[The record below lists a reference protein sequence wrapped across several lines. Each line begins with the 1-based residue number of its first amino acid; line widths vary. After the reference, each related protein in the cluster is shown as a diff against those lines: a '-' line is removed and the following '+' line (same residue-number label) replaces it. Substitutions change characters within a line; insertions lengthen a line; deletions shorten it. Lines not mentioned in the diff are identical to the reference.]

1 MTGCLLYMPYSAF
14 IVIVLVIHIIINFDI
29 FRSKKVAQ
37 SMPAI
42 GRLKVFLISIAIFYV
57 ADLLWGVFDEN
68 KLAMPLYIDT
78 VFYFVTMGAT
88 IFFWTRYVVKFLEG
102 QKIFRSFLEIFG
114 LIFFA
119 AELILL
125 IINIFTPVLF
135 RVDLNTY
142 EYKAYLARNI
152 MLYCQ
157 IGMYILVFIYT
168 LIFTIKSRGKMMRRN
183 LAICVFSIVTAI
195 FILAQVFNPLL
206 PYYSVGMVV
215 GNCILSSFVVN
226 DIREEYQAA
235 LVQSET
241 KEKIQEVALDKA
253 INLAHTDPLTGVK
266 NKHAYVELEDEID
279 GLIAKK
285 EMPDF
290 ALVVCDLN
298 GLKRINDTLGH
309 DMGDKYIIDSV
320 DIIERFFGKEE
331 VYRFGGD
338 EFVVLLKG
346 ETYKNRRNL
355 LSSFNQ
361 YIDNCLDTNEPII
374 SAGMSTFKR
383 DEDNTLRAVFNRAD
397 KLMYARKEMLKEH
410 SDD

>member
-1 MTGCLLYMPYSAF
+1 MPYSAF

-142 EYKAYLARNI
+142 EYKEH
-152 MLYCQ
+152 
-157 IGMYILVFIYT
+157 
-168 LIFTIKSRGKMMRRN
+168 
-183 LAICVFSIVTAI
+183 
-195 FILAQVFNPLL
+195 
-206 PYYSVGMVV
+206 
-215 GNCILSSFVVN
+215 N
-226 DIREEYQAA
+226 DI
-235 LVQSET
+235 L
-241 KEKIQEVALDKA
+241 
-253 INLAHTDPLTGVK
+253 
-266 NKHAYVELEDEID
+266 
-279 GLIAKK
+279 
-285 EMPDF
+285 F
-290 ALVVCDLN
+290 
-298 GLKRINDTLGH
+298 
-309 DMGDKYIIDSV
+309 
-320 DIIERFFGKEE
+320 
-331 VYRFGGD
+331 
-338 EFVVLLKG
+338 
-346 ETYKNRRNL
+346 
-355 LSSFNQ
+355 
-361 YIDNCLDTNEPII
+361 
-374 SAGMSTFKR
+374 
-383 DEDNTLRAVFNRAD
+383 
-397 KLMYARKEMLKEH
+397 
-410 SDD
+410 